1 LKVSAKLKNYLV
13 QALAQSMT
21 VELMQKLAVR
31 VLPDY
36 NLRYQSGFP
45 PSIPVPQRD
54 AALQV
59 VSDMVR
65 QGRLLSFVEVLI
77 DLDRNGNMGRTVPIR
92 QLPRIIA
99 EIEDIGFVFKEE
111 YGLFMEG
118 IPALRTRS
126 WGVLREGQIYEFSLL
141 RLDIAGSTRLVRK
154 YPKPEV
160 LKAYGNLRS
169 QFAGIVERREGRVW
183 HWEGDGGIAAFYFGA
198 KNVQAALAGMEM
210 LLEMFMYNLFRRPL
224 SGDLHLRLAVHTGSC
239 PYLNNFEQIRS
250 DTLRRLEQIES
261 QFTAT
266 DSLVISPGVYSDMGT
281 KLESFFQPVQVSRR
295 HFLYKYQLG
304 WE

>member
-1 LKVSAKLKNYLV
+1 VKVSARLKNYLV
-13 QALAQSMT
+13 QALAQSMP
-21 VELMQKLAVR
+21 VELMEQLAAQ

-36 NLRYQSGFP
+36 DLRRQSGFP
-45 PSIPVPQRD
+45 PSIPIPQRD

-59 VSDMVR
+59 VSDVIS
-65 QGRLLSFVEVLI
+65 QGQLRSFAEVLI
-77 DLDRNGNMGRTVPIR
+77 DVDRNGIMGRTVSIS
-92 QLPRIIA
+92 QLPKIIT
-99 EIEDIGFVFKEE
+99 EIENLGLVFKEE

-118 IPALRTRS
+118 IPALRSRS
-126 WGVLREGQIYEFSLL
+126 WGVLREGQVYEFSFL
-141 RLDIAGSTRLVRK
+141 RMDIADSTRLVRK

-160 LKAYGNLRS
+160 LKAYGDLHS

-198 KNVQAALAGMEM
+198 KNVQATLAGMEM
-210 LLEMFMYNLFRRPL
+210 LLELFMYNLFRRPL

-239 PYLNNFEQIRS
+239 PYLNNFEQVRS

-261 QFTAT
+261 QFTSS
-266 DSLVISPGVYSDMGT
+266 DSLMISPGVYSDMGT
-281 KLESFFQPVQVSRR
+281 KLESFFQPVQISRR

>member
-1 LKVSAKLKNYLV
+1 MKVSAKLKNYLV
-13 QALAQSMT
+13 QAMAQSMT

-31 VLPDY
+31 VLPAY
-36 NLRYQSGFP
+36 NLRNQSGVP

-77 DLDRNGNMGRTVPIR
+77 DVDRNGIMGRAVPIR

-99 EIEDIGFVFKEE
+99 EIEAIGFVFKEE

-126 WGVLREGQIYEFSLL
+126 WGVLREGQIYEFSFL
-141 RLDIAGSTRLVRK
+141 RMDIAGSTRLVRK
-154 YPKPEV
+154 YPKAEV
-160 LKAYGNLRS
+160 LEAYGNLRS
-169 QFAGIVERREGRVW
+169 QFIGIVERREGRVW
-183 HWEGDGGIAAFYFGA
+183 HWEGDGGTAAFFFGV

-210 LLEMFMYNLFRRPL
+210 LLELFIYNLFHRPL

-239 PYLNNFEQIRS
+239 PYLNDFEQIRS

-261 QFTAT
+261 QFTST
-266 DSLVISPGVYSDMGT
+266 DSLTISPGVYSDMGT
-281 KLESFFQPVQVSRR
+281 KLESFFQPVQISRR